1 MAHWFVYLPSQL
13 SEELHFLS
21 FGFSKQSE
29 TMIPWILEAGVAA
42 RRVVLLSSPLIP
54 GELTEVRGGRR
65 ERDKKNNFS
74 LDQLPRWVH
83 CMATKTL
90 VPAQG
95 RNGTQGMKQVVRRGK
110 DENVSFADTT
120 GINCLWNC
128 GQSTSLVAKHR
139 NGSRSPWPPSCW
151 SRFFDYSNQMSLSC
165 NSPAQNK
172 DFFFL
177 PLPHVSSIVTENVE
191 CVEIE

>member
-1 MAHWFVYLPSQL
+1 MLLPEEWFCSP
-13 SEELHFLS
+13 
-21 FGFSKQSE
+21 
-29 TMIPWILEAGVAA
+29 
-42 RRVVLLSSPLIP
+42 LLSSLVSWLRL
-54 GELTEVRGGRR
+54 EEAGGR
-65 ERDKKNNFS
+65 DNFS

-95 RNGTQGMKQVVRRGK
+95 RKGTQGMKQVVRRGK

-139 NGSRSPWPPSCW
+139 NGSRSPWRPSCW

-172 DFFFL
+172 DFFFFATSTCFQYCDRKRGVCWNRIVV
-177 PLPHVSSIVTENVE
+177 VSKCNTGAAKSLNFRA
-191 CVEIE
+191 